1 VQPHHFI
8 NRELSWL
15 EFNGRVLEEACDPD
29 VPLAE
34 RCKFQG
40 IVASNLDEF
49 FMVRVAGLKQLL
61 AGGVADSGADGMLPG
76 EQLAAIS
83 ARVHDM
89 VAALYRNFQQFI
101 APQLAAKAGL
111 AILRP

>member
-1 VQPHHFI
+1 VRPHHFI
-8 NRELSWL
+8 NRELSSL
-15 EFNGRVLEEACDPD
+15 EFNGRVLEEACDPN

-61 AGGVADSGADGMLPG
+61 PAVWLTVAQMECCPESSLRRSPRAPMTWWRPCTTT
-76 EQLAAIS
+76 S
-83 ARVHDM
+83 ATSSHP
-89 VAALYRNFQQFI
+89 N
-101 APQLAAKAGL
+101 
-111 AILRP
+111 

>member
-1 VQPHHFI
+1 MANGVRHREISQESDRGSSQPRAEPVKAGNDVRPHHFI

-76 EQLAAIS
+76 
-83 ARVHDM
+83 
-89 VAALYRNFQQFI
+89 
-101 APQLAAKAGL
+101 
-111 AILRP
+111 

>member
-1 VQPHHFI
+1 MSSKRHSASTNRALGSVGSEVRPHHFI
-8 NRELSWL
+8 NRELSSL
-15 EFNGRVLEEACDPD
+15 EFNGRVLEEACDPN

-61 AGGVADSGADGMLPG
+61 AGGVADSGAD
-76 EQLAAIS
+76 
-83 ARVHDM
+83 
-89 VAALYRNFQQFI
+89 
-101 APQLAAKAGL
+101 
-111 AILRP
+111 